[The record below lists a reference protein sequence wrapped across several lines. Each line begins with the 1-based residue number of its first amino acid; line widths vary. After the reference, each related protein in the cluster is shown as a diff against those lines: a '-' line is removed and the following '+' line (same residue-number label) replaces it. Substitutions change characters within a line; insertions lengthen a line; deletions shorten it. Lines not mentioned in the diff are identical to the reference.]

1 MKILLSLLMLVTL
14 NACAPFAELQ
24 KRPADFQGETAKSPD
39 IFIACALPKII
50 NLWELARVVPD
61 GDKRIIIVSH
71 GAGLGAALTLSATPQ
86 ATGSHIEFRQMT
98 SLRTF
103 TTEWELAKSCL

>member
-1 MKILLSLLMLVTL
+1 MKLLLSLLILITL

-24 KRPADFQGETAKSPD
+24 ARPPNFQGETTKSPD
-39 IFIACALPKII
+39 AYISCALPKII
-50 NLWELARVVPD
+50 IRWDMARVVPD
-61 GDKRIIIVSH
+61 GEKRIIIVSH

-103 TTEWELAKSCL
+103 TTEWELAKSCF